1 MTTPTTITTTKTRV
15 IEIESVMIIEFFSS
29 LSSQR
34 REDFE
39 RLYYSYAIRY
49 ITLLHNK
56 QNDDSR
62 YQNFYNL
69 I

>member
-29 LSSQR
+29 LR
-34 REDFE
+34 IEDFE

-62 YQNFYNL
+62 Y
-69 I
+69 

>member
-29 LSSQR
+29 QR

-39 RLYYSYAIRY
+39 RLYHSYAIRY
-49 ITLLHNK
+49 ILHYYITNK
-56 QNDDSR
+56 TMIRDIKI
-62 YQNFYNL
+62 FT